1 LRDDLS
7 SILNDDL
14 VGLECSHS
22 AHPIA
27 TIDSVSD
34 LDTIVI
40 SITFGSAFE
49 LGERTIAALCCGES
63 TVRVIAFVCHDTIVA
78 GLAAT
83 IFWITVALRGI
94 LLVTLPQC
102 RRIPDEPVYDGVSE
116 VLLL

>member
-49 LGERTIAALCCGES
+49 LGERTIAALS
-63 TVRVIAFVCHDTIVA
+63 TVRVIAFVCHDAIVA